1 MLAEDFG
8 DGGAFAEIHIPQY
21 PLGLGRRVPA
31 SVNATGPTAT
41 TTEFSSRL
49 FESALVVKSAGA
61 ELIGASPEDIQNNVQ
76 RTREALQRAL
86 EQQTSTVGNHSQ
98 RSDPLDP
105 RMKKPAPVVPLTS
118 SALVVQA
125 DPAPIVRSPPKK
137 ARTKEEE
144 ASEKELSSVPFCV
157 SSWTNKKNLV
167 IALEDRV
174 ASAHEET
181 EGPKLGDNH
190 IKLAMALSRAKK
202 DVVQQHTL
210 EAKMEREAQEK
221 QQAEVEGSAL
231 KDAQALLEAMEQQ
244 RTAQQA
250 TESREERQNRLRLE
264 REQRERERAVK
275 AKLRRHQEAAARLGI
290 TVEALEADAEL
301 LRSIDSGAVGRDGD
315 DLSEL
320 VDARV
325 IQEASRKQDD
335 GSTDSIATQK
345 ALHVSTRGIENE
357 MKILD
362 AAAAA
367 EPSVSKRPR
376 TGETDSDDSDDDLF
390 GVADILQQPKGG
402 RRL

>member
-8 DGGAFAEIHIPQY
+8 DGGAFAEIHVPQY
-21 PLGLGRRVPA
+21 PLGLGMRRAAVVTA
-31 SVNATGPTAT
+31 SSST
-41 TTEFSSRL
+41 TSSVGTSSGLSSRL
-49 FESALVVKSAGA
+49 FESALVVKSSGS
-61 ELIGASPEDIQNNVQ
+61 ELIGATTEEIQNNVQ

-86 EQQTSTVGNHSQ
+86 DEQSSTVGNHSQ

-105 RMKKPAPVVPLTS
+105 RIQKKPSLDVAAAS
-118 SALVVQA
+118 STALVVA
-125 DPAPIVRSPPKK
+125 VDPAPIVRSPPKK
-137 ARTKEEE
+137 ARSKEEQ

-190 IKLAMALSRAKK
+190 IRLAMALSRAKK

-244 RTAQQA
+244 RSAQQA
-250 TESREERQNRLRLE
+250 TETREARQDRLRLE
-264 REQRERERAVK
+264 REQRERERAIK

-290 TVEALEADAEL
+290 TVEALEAD
-301 LRSIDSGAVGRDGD
+301 G
-315 DLSEL
+315 
-320 VDARV
+320 
-325 IQEASRKQDD
+325 
-335 GSTDSIATQK
+335 
-345 ALHVSTRGIENE
+345 
-357 MKILD
+357 
-362 AAAAA
+362 
-367 EPSVSKRPR
+367 
-376 TGETDSDDSDDDLF
+376 
-390 GVADILQQPKGG
+390 
-402 RRL
+402 